1 MKRLLRWI
9 SIVLGSL
16 AGLGIIA
23 YAALYILSE
32 RVLRRTYAIPAVTL
46 SIPSD
51 SRVDHRRAAACHCPR
66 LLFWLPWQGGR
77 GGGHVR

>member
-9 SIVLGSL
+9 SIALGSL

-32 RVLRRTYAIPAVTL
+32 RVLRRTYREYAAYARRTHRLIPFVL
-46 SIPSD
+46 
-51 SRVDHRRAAACHCPR
+51 
-66 LLFWLPWQGGR
+66 
-77 GGGHVR
+77 